1 MLLKWTAFLGAGA
14 LIAVTAMTSAARL
27 WWVFDL
33 FTHFRLQY
41 VIAAMVLGAV
51 AVAAGARGAAMALA
65 LVLVVHGW
73 AIKDLWV
80 GGSADADAAGVP
92 LRIVSA
98 NVLGSNPTPDKVLTF
113 VRAAEA
119 DLVVLVEVG
128 TERWDEVRS
137 ELGAFYPYQAPGPGQ
152 ERDPVRL
159 YSRHPVLNARV
170 VEPEGGRRPY
180 LEAELA
186 VDTGRGADPVVV
198 IGVHPPSPSPS
209 DAADSRRRNLQLDH
223 IAETVA
229 NQVSPLI
236 VAGDFNTSPWSP
248 HFRDLLAATGLRNA
262 ADGHGWIAT
271 WPAWLWPARVPID
284 HVLIRGP
291 VIAADVRRGPFI
303 GSDHYPL
310 IADLSLAGHVP

>member
-1 MLLKWTAFLGAGA
+1 MLGAVA
-14 LIAVTAMTSAARL
+14 LLAITAMTSAARL

-41 VIAAMVLGAV
+41 I
-51 AVAAGARGAAMALA
+51 VAALALGTVALATGARGCAVALA
-65 LVLVVHGW
+65 VVAVVHGW
-73 AIKDLWV
+73 AIKDVWI
-80 GGSADADAAGVP
+80 GEAASPSAAGVP

-98 NVLGSNPTPDKVLTF
+98 NVLRTNPTPELVFDF

-119 DLVVLVEVG
+119 DLVVLVEAG
-128 TERWDEVRS
+128 TARWDPVLAEIAK
-137 ELGAFYPYQAPGPGQ
+137 LYPYQVPGEGR

-159 YSRHPVLNARV
+159 FSRYPVLNAQV
-170 VEPEGGRRPY
+170 VEPPGGRRPY
-180 LEAELA
+180 LVAKIA
-186 VDTGRGADPVVV
+186 VGPEPVRV

-209 DAADSRRRNLQLDH
+209 DATDSRRRNLQLDH
-223 IAETVA
+223 IAETVTDRE
-229 NQVSPLI
+229 SPLI

-248 HFRDLLAATGLRNA
+248 HFRDLIAATGLRDA

-271 WPAWLWPARVPID
+271 WPAWFWPAQVPID

-291 VIAADVRRGPFI
+291 LDVADIRRGPFI

-310 IADLSLAGHVP
+310 IADLRLEPDQREPPPTRPQ